1 MGFFTSLQSVALLLS
16 MVAPGYI
23 LRKTNMLDSG
33 AVQPLVTL
41 LLYVSLP
48 FMTFSSILKKEY
60 ESGFLGTMGIALL
73 LSFILLVGMYFF
85 SRLLFSFMKDTPDR
99 CIDKRILVAS
109 TYMSNC
115 GFMGVPL
122 LRAFFPGDSEPIIYA
137 AIFTAVYNFLSWTLG
152 IYAISGKKQYVS
164 LWHGIVN
171 PPTLTLFI
179 ALPLFF
185 LSLRPPPEVMT
196 IVDFLGEMTSPLS
209 MIIIGLRLAEIRFRE
224 LFNSPPVYAA
234 SAARLLLAP
243 LCTFGFLF
251 IWRLFLPLN
260 AALFL
265 TLLVIMAMPVGTNVI
280 LMAEMFGGDK
290 MSAVKCILLSSL
302 LSVVTVPL
310 VMLLGRW
317 I

>member
-1 MGFFTSLQSVALLLS
+1 MSFLTSLQSVALLLS

-48 FMTFSSILKKEY
+48 FMTFSSIMKKQY
-60 ESGFLGTMGIALL
+60 ESSFLGTMGIALV
-73 LSFILLVGMYFF
+73 LSFIVLVGMYFF
-85 SRLLFSFMKDTPDR
+85 SRLLFSFMKDTPD
-99 CIDKRILVAS
+99 KRIFVAS
-109 TYMSNC
+109 AYMSNC
-115 GFMGVPL
+115 GFMGIPL

-137 AIFTAVYNFLSWTLG
+137 AIFTAAYNFLSWTLG
-152 IYAISGKKQYVS
+152 IYAVSGKKQYIS
-164 LWHGIVN
+164 LRHGIVN

-185 LSLRPPPEVMT
+185 LSLRLPPEVMT

-209 MIIIGLRLAEIRFRE
+209 MIIIGMRLAEIRFRE
-224 LFNSPPVYAA
+224 LFNSPLVYAA
-234 SAARLLLAP
+234 SAARLILVP
-243 LCTFGFLF
+243 LCTFCFLF
-251 IWRLFLPLN
+251 LWRLFLPLN
-260 AALFL
+260 ASLFL

-290 MSAVKCILLSSL
+290 MNAVKCILLSSL
-302 LSVVTVPL
+302 LSVITVPL

>member
-1 MGFFTSLQSVALLLS
+1 

-48 FMTFSSILKKEY
+48 FMTFSSIMKKQY
-60 ESGFLGTMGIALL
+60 ESSFLGTMGIALV
-73 LSFILLVGMYFF
+73 LSFIVLVGMYFF
-85 SRLLFSFMKDTPDR
+85 SRLLFSFMKDTPD
-99 CIDKRILVAS
+99 KRIFVAS
-109 TYMSNC
+109 AYMSNC
-115 GFMGVPL
+115 GFMGIPL

-137 AIFTAVYNFLSWTLG
+137 AIFTAAYNFLSWTLG
-152 IYAISGKKQYVS
+152 IYAVSGKKQYIS
-164 LWHGIVN
+164 LRHGIVN

-185 LSLRPPPEVMT
+185 LSLRLPPEVMT

-209 MIIIGLRLAEIRFRE
+209 MIIIGMRLAEIRFRE
-224 LFNSPPVYAA
+224 LFNSPLVYAA
-234 SAARLLLAP
+234 SAARLILVP
-243 LCTFGFLF
+243 LCTFCFLF
-251 IWRLFLPLN
+251 LWRLFLPLN
-260 AALFL
+260 ASLFL

-290 MSAVKCILLSSL
+290 MNAVKCILLSSL
-302 LSVVTVPL
+302 LSVITVPL

>member
-16 MVAPGYI
+16 MMAPGYV

-33 AVQPLVTL
+33 AVQPLVTV

-48 FMTFSSILKKEY
+48 FMTFSSIIKKQY
-60 ESGFLGTMGIALL
+60 EGGFLGTMGIALF
-73 LSFILLVGMYFF
+73 LSFLLLVGMYFF
-85 SRLLFSFMKDTPDR
+85 SRLLFSFMKDTA
-99 CIDKRILVAS
+99 DKRIFVAS
-109 TYMSNC
+109 AYMSNC
-115 GFMGVPL
+115 GFMGIPL

-137 AIFTAVYNFLSWTLG
+137 AIFTAAYNFLAWTLG
-152 IYAISGKKQYVS
+152 IYAISGKKRYIS
-164 LWHGIVN
+164 LKHGIVN

-185 LSLRPPPEVMT
+185 LSLNPPREVMI

-209 MIIIGLRLAEIRFRE
+209 MIIIGLRLAEIRFRD

-234 SAARLLLAP
+234 STARLLLVP
-243 LCTFGFLF
+243 LCSFGVLFL
-251 IWRLFLPLN
+251 WRLFLPLN
-260 AALFL
+260 ASLFL
-265 TLLVIMAMPVGTNVI
+265 TLLVLMAMPVGTNVV
-280 LMAEMFGGDK
+280 LMAEMFGGDRPG
-290 MSAVKCILLSSL
+290 AVKCVLLSSL

-310 VMLLGRW
+310 VMLLSRW